1 MEWQVHS
8 LSHYNTFQLEDAQ
21 DMGLSVALLIPL
33 DDAHKNNGSFKIHLF
48 GGEDEN
54 ISIQTTEIFPK
65 VPAALANSR
74 LNFPFNPS
82 QQLIPDNCMAGTW
95 RDAVTMISQNN
106 ITVTDSEG
114 EIIPSREFLRIL
126 STVLVEPSTSQAA
139 EKYNSGYNPFCA
151 FEESC
156 NKKFPWP
163 LSKEVW
169 RAFIIWCH
177 SARNLSKN
185 SIHTY
190 LSALKYVHTLKG
202 FSHAH
207 LSYASLSAALLKG
220 VEHSSLSYIT
230 NPNTRR
236 VMTLPLL
243 LTLREKIAQQD
254 WDSLDKQVLWAAS
267 TTAFFGST

>member
-1 MEWQVHS
+1 MESPMEWQVHS

-114 EIIPSREFLRIL
+114 EIIPSGEFLRIL

-139 EKYNSGYNPFCA
+139 EKTPPGASLRFAIGMDEDAQPQMEVQGLPTPASNLQ
-151 FEESC
+151 
-156 NKKFPWP
+156 KKFFNGDNSVSILLGAYP
-163 LSKEVW
+163 LHADLFTGPFAKGLVPVFFSPNPEDALTFLSNNPSHVKD
-169 RAFIIWCH
+169 II
-177 SARNLSKN
+177 SSVN
-185 SIHTY
+185 SRF
-190 LSALKYVHTLKG
+190 LVM
-202 FSHAH
+202 
-207 LSYASLSAALLKG
+207 
-220 VEHSSLSYIT
+220 EH
-230 NPNTRR
+230 
-236 VMTLPLL
+236 M
-243 LTLREKIAQQD
+243 
-254 WDSLDKQVLWAAS
+254 
-267 TTAFFGST
+267 